1 MLYFHCA
8 STSHSFHNFNERFVS
23 EFALDCS
30 PCNVHVLNLYCI
42 LKTLTCDEE
51 LYCVQST
58 ENIFL
63 LEMKQGYGGF
73 IKDEY
78 CS

>member
-1 MLYFHCA
+1 MLYFHCV
-8 STSHSFHNFNERFVS
+8 STSHSFHKFNKRFVS

-30 PCNVHVLNLYCI
+30 PSNVHVLNLYCI

-63 LEMKQGYGGF
+63 LEMKQG
-73 IKDEY
+73 
-78 CS
+78 

>member
-8 STSHSFHNFNERFVS
+8 STSHSFHKFNKRFVS

-30 PCNVHVLNLYCI
+30 P
-42 LKTLTCDEE
+42 KTLTCDEE

-63 LEMKQGYGGF
+63 LAMKQGDGKTIGHTPKKYVTVR
-73 IKDEY
+73 K
-78 CS
+78 